1 MNIVVKN
8 VAGFDLYVKN
18 STAGRTFT
26 VKIGDGVAETITHPG
41 SQTIDGSLTDVI
53 PFTFNTGTTD
63 QTTIQILG
71 DASGTVSGSVYP
83 GYIVVYS
90 TAQTIPVESV
100 TITGAPTA
108 AVLLATETVQL
119 GATVAPDRSN
129 AKTLT
134 WTSGDESV
142 ATVDSTGK
150 VEYKAAGT
158 VKITATAESGVKD
171 EVEITIQAA
180 VVNVTGIAVK
190 DSSDATSGTVN
201 AGDSITLTATV
212 SPDDASNKAVTWTS
226 SNEEAATVAD
236 GVVKAVGA
244 GTATIT
250 ATAADGS
257 NVAGSYV
264 VTVQAVS
271 TVAYHKYTATGKGVA
286 TATMSDDTVLK
297 GSDITVTDNKAESAI
312 VVGSVKSGVKGTNTT
327 LDFGAEYTTAKT
339 SWVNG
344 DAIQTYEFTI
354 TAVNACTIE
363 KIESSMVTG
372 SSGSVSW
379 AIYLDDT
386 TTASATVTGKDG
398 VLSVADLNKSLSAND
413 TLKVKIVATATGDIG
428 SASSTKA
435 FKITCGP
442 IVVTAK

>member
-1 MNIVVKN
+1 MAILFTRLELTDTEGKHLFKRNITAAGNCFRCDSFTKQIPRIRDGGLLRAFFNSLSPSPLVAQLHAELVVKLLVEFRKQAVRN
-8 VAGFDLYVKN
+8 VHF
-18 STAGRTFT
+18 
-26 VKIGDGVAETITHPG
+26 
-41 SQTIDGSLTDVI
+41 
-53 PFTFNTGTTD
+53 
-63 QTTIQILG
+63 
-71 DASGTVSGSVYP
+71 
-83 GYIVVYS
+83 
-90 TAQTIPVESV
+90 
-100 TITGAPTA
+100 
-108 AVLLATETVQL
+108 LLL
-119 GATVAPDRSN
+119 
-129 AKTLT
+129 
-134 WTSGDESV
+134 
-142 ATVDSTGK
+142 
-150 VEYKAAGT
+150 
-158 VKITATAESGVKD
+158 
-171 EVEITIQAA
+171 
-180 VVNVTGIAVK
+180 
-190 DSSDATSGTVN
+190 
-201 AGDSITLTATV
+201 
-212 SPDDASNKAVTWTS
+212 
-226 SNEEAATVAD
+226 EEAATVAD

-271 TVAYHKYTATGKGVA
+271 TVAYHKYTATGKGGA